1 MEKTF
6 FALAILSI
14 IALSGCIQQNNGE
27 ACAQVITPAIGPD
40 GTCKEFPTPCDVPTG
55 YTLTDACE
63 MNEVQT
69 VPPEQTQPTPP
80 EQTQQ
85 DDDTILDEIFPQKFD
100 FESELKFCEYNSL
113 VKKTTMFY
121 QIKNQ
126 TDNKPTYGAKIWLN
140 VPEIDYEQAKTIQGR
155 YDKGQ
160 ILWEEQ
166 SYDHI
171 DYGRLRGQYWEIRNQ
186 DTNQALDFQL
196 IYCEPEIEDNDE
208 KCTEQNG
215 IMILEGKTDELCEG
229 I

>member
-1 MEKTF
+1 MT
-6 FALAILSI
+6 
-14 IALSGCIQQNNGE
+14 
-27 ACAQVITPAIGPD
+27 TP
-40 GTCKEFPTPCDVPTG
+40 
-55 YTLTDACE
+55 
-63 MNEVQT
+63 
-69 VPPEQTQPTPP
+69 
-80 EQTQQ
+80 
-85 DDDTILDEIFPQKFD
+85 
-100 FESELKFCEYNSL
+100 NS
-113 VKKTTMFY
+113 T
-121 QIKNQ
+121 NQ
-126 TDNKPTYGAKIWLN
+126 TREGRSNVIQFPIRKQ